1 MQNIIEI
8 LKSNG
13 IEVPEDK
20 VTTINKA
27 VAENYKTISE
37 VEKKTAKLESERDS
51 WKERAEAAEETVTK
65 FDGIDPEKI
74 QGEVEAW
81 KKKAA
86 DAEENAKAQ
95 IYKRDFSDALK
106 AKLETVKFTSE
117 AAKRDV
123 VAQIEAA
130 GLTLRDGQ
138 ILGLDDLIT
147 QIKKADASAFVDDQ
161 QAQLKENKAK
171 FTTPME
177 RSGGKT
183 GTMTKD
189 EIMAIKDRTERRE
202 AMLAHKDLF
211 NGLE

>member
-13 IEVPEDK
+13 IEVPDEK
-20 VTTINKA
+20 VTAVNKA

-51 WKERAEAAEETVTK
+51 WKERAEVAEETVAK
-65 FDGIDPEKI
+65 FDGINPEKI
-74 QGEVEAW
+74 QSEVEAW

-123 VAQIEAA
+123 IAQIEAA
-130 GLTLRDGQ
+130 GLKLKDGK

-147 QIKKADASAFVDDQ
+147 QIKESDASAFVDEQ
-161 QAQLKENKAK
+161 QEQLEQNKAK
-171 FTTPME
+171 FTAPKET
-177 RSGGKT
+177 RGAA

-189 EIMAIKDRTERRE
+189 DIMSIKDRAERRE
-202 AMLAHKDLF
+202 AMLANKTLF
-211 NGLE
+211 GLE